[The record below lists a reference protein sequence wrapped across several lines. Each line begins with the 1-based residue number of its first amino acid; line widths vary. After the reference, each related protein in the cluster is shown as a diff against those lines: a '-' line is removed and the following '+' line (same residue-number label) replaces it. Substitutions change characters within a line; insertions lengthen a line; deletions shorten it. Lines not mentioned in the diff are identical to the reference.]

1 MQMIALG
8 DVVLF
13 QNHRA
18 ISDRPYGCGGGA
30 AEIATPVC
38 ALARNDMR
46 FRRVRG
52 RYGGRLVSAPT
63 GAEGWQ
69 NMKQR

>member
-18 ISDRPYGCGGGA
+18 ISDRPYGCWGGTAG
-30 AEIATPVC
+30 
-38 ALARNDMR
+38 D
-46 FRRVRG
+46 
-52 RYGGRLVSAPT
+52 
-63 GAEGWQ
+63 Q
-69 NMKQR
+69 